1 MSYLVRVLVSVFF
14 FSEKAELGG
23 VAAAKIKEL
32 TAELDAAGSKPFN
45 PEERIRTGFI
55 QFKNEKFE
63 YVSLIS
69 LLSFSF
75 IYPLPC
81 HNRIRNL
88 LGSNLLY
95 YENRAH

>member
-55 QFKNEKFE
+55 HFKNEKFE

-69 LLSFSF
+69 PLSFSF
-75 IYPLPC
+75 IY
-81 HNRIRNL
+81 
-88 LGSNLLY
+88 LY
-95 YENRAH
+95 LAII